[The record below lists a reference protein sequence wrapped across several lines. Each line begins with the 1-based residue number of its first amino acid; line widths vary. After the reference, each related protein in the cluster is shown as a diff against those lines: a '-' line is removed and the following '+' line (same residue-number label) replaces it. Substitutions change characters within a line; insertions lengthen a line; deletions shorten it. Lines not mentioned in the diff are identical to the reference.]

1 MGKTYTVA
9 QFKAA
14 IPGSGSI
21 ISTIAKRVGCDW
33 YTAKRHIDAS
43 ATLSR
48 MYKDERESILD
59 MAESVLFKNIE
70 NGDSADSKWILSKLG
85 KDRGYGDSVDLK
97 HSERAALTLSD
108 DQLVA
113 AMRQAEADEMQKA
126 VLEAGWE
133 TDEDTV

>member
-1 MGKTYTVA
+1 M
-9 QFKAA
+9 
-14 IPGSGSI
+14 
-21 ISTIAKRVGCDW
+21 STIARRLSCLW
-33 YTAKRHIDAS
+33 HTAKDYIDADPE
-43 ATLSR
+43 LFQ
-48 MYKDERESILD
+48 MLQNEMKGVLD

-97 HSERAALTLSD
+97 HSERAAPTLSG
-108 DQLVA
+108 DQLAA
-113 AMRQAEADEMQKA
+113 AMRQAQAEADEMQKA

>member
-1 MGKTYTVA
+1 MSRLSKNRV
-9 QFKAA
+9 KKA
-14 IPGSGSI
+14 IPTSAGI
-21 ISTIAKRVGCDW
+21 ISTIARRLSCDW
-33 YTAKRHIDAS
+33 HTAKNCIDADPE
-43 ATLSR
+43 LSQ
-48 MYKDERESILD
+48 MLEDEMEGVLD

-70 NGDSADSKWILSKLG
+70 NGNSADSKWILSKLG

-97 HSERAALTLSD
+97 HSERAALTLSG